1 MAKVSPARLESL
13 PAPTAARATVGG
25 GAALQERRGRAW
37 IGFPGARGG
46 VARWLL
52 LKMAPSLPTAR
63 ASGRARR
70 GSAGVAVRVGL
81 TGPNRTRRQVD
92 SAWSSTLPSRALR
105 ARTESPS
112 PCPEPSLG
120 PTGQA
125 GGARLGHLCAPVLSW
140 PQDFVAF
147 SIRWTRRVGCSTPSG
162 LGYGVLAGPV
172 AMGSGEAV
180 LPLLC
185 GLVWPQA
192 LCELA
197 ASPDKE
203 PRALGCPT
211 SGRVGLL
218 PLGSH
223 GIASLLA
230 NSEARP
236 VTSGSGCLGLIEL
249 ILPF

>member
-125 GGARLGHLCAPVLSW
+125 GGISAHR
-140 PQDFVAF
+140 F
-147 SIRWTRRVGCSTPSG
+147 
-162 LGYGVLAGPV
+162 
-172 AMGSGEAV
+172 
-180 LPLLC
+180 
-185 GLVWPQA
+185 
-192 LCELA
+192 
-197 ASPDKE
+197 
-203 PRALGCPT
+203 
-211 SGRVGLL
+211 
-218 PLGSH
+218 
-223 GIASLLA
+223 
-230 NSEARP
+230 
-236 VTSGSGCLGLIEL
+236 CLGLRTLSRFLSAGLDGWDARHHRGLAMGFLQGRLQWVLGRLSCRCYVGWFGPRHFVSWQRHRTKSPEPWGVPQVDAWVYFL
-249 ILPF
+249 SGPTGSLPSWRIPKPALSPVAPAAWDSQS